1 MTLYIITCIDKPNA
15 LDLRLAN
22 RQAHLD
28 YSRNWTD
35 KMLMGGPL
43 LSDDGESMQGSMLV
57 LDVEDRAQVDD
68 FIANDPYGL
77 AGLFES
83 VTVRRYKKV
92 LP

>member
-1 MTLYIITCIDKPNA
+1 MALYIITCIDKPDA
-15 LDLRLAN
+15 LEVRLAN

-28 YSRNWTD
+28 FAKNWAD
-35 KMLMGGPL
+35 RMLIGGPL
-43 LSDDGESMQGSMLV
+43 LSDDGEKMQGSMLI
-57 LDVEDRAQVDD
+57 LDVEDRAQVDE
-68 FIANDPYGL
+68 FIQTDPYGK